1 MATWWFL
8 IFSAPVL
15 MKLSEKYGQ
24 EYRIDNVN
32 YSRNNK
38 IFFFCSCFL
47 LIFFAGL
54 RSTTGAG
61 VLSIGDTRVYNSL
74 FQIQVKNNIIE
85 YLRFT
90 DFSGDWGFYAL
101 LTIFKQFL
109 GVNEQGLFF
118 ICSLITIG
126 LLFLRYYSLDLKDMW
141 LLIFLFIALG
151 SYVSTMNGVRQW
163 FASSILFFSFP
174 LIRKKKWLIYF
185 LIVIVMSTIHNSSI
199 IFIFI
204 YFIADKPA
212 WGKTTKFMVG
222 IILLLFITYPITG
235 NVISEFL
242 QESSYSQYSD
252 TILISGEGSNIIRV
266 AVYVLPIVVAYIY
279 RDNMSKEKYYNIIIN
294 LSILD
299 MLFMILALTNWIY
312 ARICIFL
319 DPFILIVYIWD
330 IKYAI
335 STDSQKLI
343 KIFGVILGLIYF
355 WYQMY
360 IGYGGQIYTSHILGI

>member
-1 MATWWFL
+1 MD
-8 IFSAPVL
+8 
-15 MKLSEKYGQ
+15 LSSY
-24 EYRIDNVN
+24 
-32 YSRNNK
+32 
-38 IFFFCSCFL
+38 F
-47 LIFFAGL
+47 
-54 RSTTGAG
+54 
-61 VLSIGDTRVYNSL
+61 GDTRVYNSL